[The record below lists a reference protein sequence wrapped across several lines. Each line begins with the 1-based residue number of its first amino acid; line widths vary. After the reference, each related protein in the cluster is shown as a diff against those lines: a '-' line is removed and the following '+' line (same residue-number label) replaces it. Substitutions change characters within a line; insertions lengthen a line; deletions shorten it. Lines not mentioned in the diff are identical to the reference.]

1 MIRAQ
6 TELRFEKRNSTSKVS
21 NQNLHFNWM
30 SGRLATLTPDFG
42 SSISMIDYKLQSSR
56 AGTALLSPDNVLSS
70 VECAEIVGAILYRSY
85 FDAGL
90 RGFLGCV
97 AASRFLALRSRRL
110 AQSCSQEAPVATV
123 PTDRKSTCFV
133 DGEHRYEIPCH
144 HRGVADQVM

>member
-70 VECAEIVGAILYRSY
+70 VECAGVVGAILYRSY
-85 FDAGL
+85 FDSGL
-90 RGFLGCV
+90 RGFWAVSQRAGFSPLGRDDWRNLAHKRHLLLPCQQIESRP
-97 AASRFLALRSRRL
+97 ASWTESIGTRFRAITGALRIR
-110 AQSCSQEAPVATV
+110 
-123 PTDRKSTCFV
+123 
-133 DGEHRYEIPCH
+133 
-144 HRGVADQVM
+144 

>member
-70 VECAEIVGAILYRSY
+70 VECAEIVGAISCIEGISMPAFEVFWAVSQR
-85 FDAGL
+85 AG
-90 RGFLGCV
+90 FSPLGRDDWRNLAHKRHLLLPCQQIESRP
-97 AASRFLALRSRRL
+97 ASWTESIGTRFRAITGALRIR
-110 AQSCSQEAPVATV
+110 
-123 PTDRKSTCFV
+123 
-133 DGEHRYEIPCH
+133 
-144 HRGVADQVM
+144 